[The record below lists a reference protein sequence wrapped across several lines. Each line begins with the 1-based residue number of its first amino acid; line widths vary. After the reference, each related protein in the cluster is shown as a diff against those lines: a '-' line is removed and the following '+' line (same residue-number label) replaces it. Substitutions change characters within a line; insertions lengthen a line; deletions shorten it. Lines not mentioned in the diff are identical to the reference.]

1 MLVQVATWY
10 LASMAYLLRSCL
22 LHGLCLFDSKLLGS
36 GYILL
41 AGQLAQDALWLAVRC
56 VCGLM
61 SACEVWGIDTML
73 LNHKGRL
80 YAGAHDLKDKCLLWV
95 DLRGLSLL

>member
-1 MLVQVATWY
+1 MWHLPA
-10 LASMAYLLRSCL
+10 MAYLLRSCL
-22 LHGLCLFDSKLLGS
+22 LHGLRLFDSKLLGS

-41 AGQLAQDALWLAVRC
+41 AGQLAQDALRLAVRC

-61 SACEVWGIDTML
+61 SACEVRGIDTML

-80 YAGAHDLKDKCLLWV
+80 YAGAHDLKDKYLLRV
-95 DLRGLSLL
+95 DLRRLSLL